1 MMADVNFL
9 PSGAGTAATASVRV
23 TQVSLCC
30 CQFAGFMLN
39 DHPFV
44 IDIVA
49 TDRSC
54 LVCIPL

>member
-1 MMADVNFL
+1 MSSAYTFVIDIV
-9 PSGAGTAATASVRV
+9 ATDRSCLVY
-23 TQVSLCC
+23 T
-30 CQFAGFMLN
+30 
-39 DHPFV
+39 FV